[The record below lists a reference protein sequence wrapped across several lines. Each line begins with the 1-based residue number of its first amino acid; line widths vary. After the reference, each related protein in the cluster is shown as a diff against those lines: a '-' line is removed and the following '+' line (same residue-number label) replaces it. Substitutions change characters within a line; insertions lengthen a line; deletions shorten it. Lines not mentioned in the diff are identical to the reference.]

1 MGVLTME
8 NDKIFM
14 MIKDSILVFSPL
26 KETDI
31 KIDSNL
37 SGDLALDSTDR
48 LELVLDLEQKLDI
61 SIPTEDYSWCNTI
74 EDVVLLVKQ
83 IQAQNT
89 KEAIK

>member
-1 MGVLTME
+1 ME

-14 MIKDSILVFSPL
+14 MIRESILVFSPL

-37 SGDLALDSTDR
+37 SGDLSLDSTDR
-48 LELVLDLEQKLDI
+48 LELVLDLEKKLDI
-61 SIPTEDYSWCNTI
+61 SIPTEDYGWCKTI

-89 KEAIK
+89 KEAVK

>member
-1 MGVLTME
+1 ME

-14 MIKDSILVFSPL
+14 MIRESILVFSPL
-26 KETDI
+26 KETNI

-61 SIPTEDYSWCNTI
+61 RFQLRIMAG
-74 EDVVLLVKQ
+74 VKRLR
-83 IQAQNT
+83 T
-89 KEAIK
+89 LCC

>member
-1 MGVLTME
+1 ME

-14 MIKDSILVFSPL
+14 MIRESILVFSPL

-37 SGDLALDSTDR
+37 SGDLSLDSTDR
-48 LELVLDLEQKLDI
+48 LELVLDLEQNLDI
-61 SIPTEDYSWCNTI
+61 SIPTEDYGWCKTI

-89 KEAIK
+89 KGAIK